1 MADLFD
7 VQCALQDA
15 KGRVFTGLNRR
26 VHPGK
31 RDALVFSFEGGSGIE
46 VPGSTPDYLI
56 MAAAVFETDVRIG
69 GVRVRES
76 LAGVTDVLLTAPTGE
91 TVARVR
97 FMKPPSHMADD
108 RDDLSCRLEGRKIE
122 AVRLSDKGNTAVYWN
137 ESERLYESVSFEA
150 DSVRVY
156 TRRLPATVTAVRFTV
171 AGDMCAFDADGAVV
185 FSGERVRR
193 AADRTADGQI
203 LRDTG
208 DMEW

>member
-1 MADLFD
+1 MADCFD

-15 KGRVFTGLNRR
+15 KDRVFKSLNRR
-26 VHPGK
+26 VRPAQ
-31 RDALVFSFEGGSGIE
+31 RDALVFAFEDGGEIE
-46 VPGSTPDYLI
+46 IAGSTPDYLI
-56 MAAAVFETDVRIG
+56 LAAAVFEVGVRVG

-76 LAGVTDVLLTAPTGE
+76 LAGVTDVSLVAPTGE
-91 TVARVR
+91 KIARVR
-97 FMKPPSHMADD
+97 LMNPPSHLTDG
-108 RDDLSCRLEGRKIE
+108 RDGLCRQLEGRKIV
-122 AVRLSDKGNTAVYWN
+122 AVRLSDKGNTAVYWDK
-137 ESERLYESVSFEA
+137 SERLYKGVSFEA

-171 AGDMCAFDADGAVV
+171 AGDMCAFDADGVVV
-185 FSGERVRR
+185 FSGENVRR